1 MAWFLATSTPDLKL
15 FPVSRGA
22 ENRIGERIRADV
34 EPFLQVDD
42 VQERRQ
48 LLLRRPVHVRAQP
61 IRTQKCQGESR
72 LFGQLQILKFGS
84 FCCLFAFPITFLYK
98 KLFDMRMRKT

>member
-22 ENRIGERIRADV
+22 ENRIGERIRAEV

-72 LFGQLQILKFGS
+72 LFGQLHILKFDS
-84 FCCLFAFPITFLYK
+84 FLLFICFSYHIFVQETF
-98 KLFDMRMRKT
+98 